1 MITRREIRALAAA
14 TAIIAAIGMISPPSA
29 WCQTTPTLRVTR
41 RAPIMQDPRGDS
53 LLLGTVAPGQELEII
68 GAQPGWYAVV
78 TPAGM
83 QRPRGWIPAS
93 AVQVITPLPG
103 TAAPAVASKPA
114 GRLMIRAFGAAS
126 GARFSAADTF
136 GTIVGSAFAAAY
148 GGGAQVVLPNG
159 AFVQASIDRYRK
171 SGSLVLVS
179 GTQIFTLAVPDTVSV
194 TPIQFTI
201 GYRDPAARRIVPYFG
216 VGGGWHVLRE
226 RASSLPDIAAGHLG
240 YHVLG
245 GAEIPVTRWLAFAGE
260 GQWAAVPKSLGTT
273 GLSAA
278 FKEDDLG
285 GVSLRVKL
293 ILGY

>member
-1 MITRREIRALAAA
+1 MIAPRKRRRIVGAAALIAALA
-14 TAIIAAIGMISPPSA
+14 MLMPPAA

-53 LLLGTVAPGQELEII
+53 LVLGTVAPGQELEIV

-83 QRPRGWIPAS
+83 QRPRGWVPAG

-103 TAAPAVASKPA
+103 APATAVASKSA

-136 GTIVGSAFAAAY
+136 GTILGSAFAGAF
-148 GGGAQVVLPNG
+148 GGGAQIVLPNG
-159 AFVQASIDRYRK
+159 AFVQASVDRYRK
-171 SGSLVLVS
+171 DGSLVLVS
-179 GTQIFTLAVPDTVSV
+179 GTQIFTLAVPDAVSV
-194 TPIQFTI
+194 TPIQFTV
-201 GYRDPAARRIVPYFG
+201 GYRDPAARRVVPYFG
-216 VGGGWHVLRE
+216 VGAGWHLLRE
-226 RASSLPDIAAGHLG
+226 RAASLPDMATGHLG

-245 GAEIPVTRWLAFAGE
+245 GAEIPVGRWLAFAGE

-278 FKEDDLG
+278 FKETDLG

-293 ILGY
+293 IVGY